1 MTNNSRYIDNRIETP
16 QEFASVF
23 SHFYFA
29 ENKSIHAIHKTLF
42 PSFHT
47 LLIFSFHTGV
57 LLRTKQNHQIALEKC
72 LLLGPIK
79 QAFDYSLPP
88 NSDLFVVNFK
98 DDAFYR
104 FFGAINID
112 KNTQLPTGKPIFN
125 QCFID
130 MWHKLK
136 QMNDV
141 NARIDFILDYCRPFL
156 DKRSL
161 IADQL
166 LSVKD
171 ELKEPIKTV
180 AHLRKVSERTVQAQH
195 KKQFAYTAKEN
206 NRYQRFLKAIKIIQ
220 NISFNNCAIDWF
232 DVISDC
238 GYYDQS
244 HLIHDFKYYLCL
256 TPSQY
261 LQFHQDIC
269 NPLG

>member
-1 MTNNSRYIDNRIETP
+1 MANKSRYTDDRIETP
-16 QEFASVF
+16 PEFSSVF

-29 ENKSIHAIHKTLF
+29 ENKSNHVIHKTLL

-47 LLIFSFHTGV
+47 LLIFSFQAGV
-57 LLRTKQNHQIALEKC
+57 LLRTKQNHQIVLEKC

-104 FFGAINID
+104 FFGAINVA
-112 KNTQLPTGKPIFN
+112 NTPHLPIEKPIFN

-136 QMNDV
+136 QLNDV
-141 NARIDFILDYCRPFL
+141 GARIGFILDYCRPFL
-156 DKRSL
+156 GKRSL

-171 ELKEPIKTV
+171 QLKEPIKTV
-180 AHLRKVSERTVQAQH
+180 AQLSNISERTVQTHH
-195 KKQFAYTAKEN
+195 KKYFGYTAKEI
-206 NRYQRFLKAIKIIQ
+206 NRYQRFLKAIKHIQ
-220 NISFNNCAIDWF
+220 SLSFNHGTIDWF

-261 LQFHQDIC
+261 LKFHQDIC
-269 NPLG
+269 NPLK